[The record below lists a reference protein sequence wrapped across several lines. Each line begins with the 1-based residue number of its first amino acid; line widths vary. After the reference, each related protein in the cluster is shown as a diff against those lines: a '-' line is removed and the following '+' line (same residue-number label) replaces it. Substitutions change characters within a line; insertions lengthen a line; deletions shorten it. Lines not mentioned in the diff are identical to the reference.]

1 MTLQAAE
8 QGNGSTAGAMIA
20 RSQQK
25 PRATAGLAAHAGLL
39 VVLALYLVLG
49 MVYSRTTPI
58 FEASDEV
65 WHYPFVKHLADGN
78 GLPVQRVD
86 QVGPWRQEGS
96 QPPLYYALGALVTF
110 WVDTSDMDSVR
121 WINPHAN
128 MGIPTA
134 DRNVN
139 MVIHPDGQPLR
150 GTVLA
155 VHLVRWMSVLMGAVT
170 VIMGY
175 LLARQLLPQDP
186 VVATAAAALTAF
198 NPMFLFVTSSVNND
212 ALVIMLSAIA
222 LWLMVR
228 IVLSLTP
235 DLRSAPSPKGRG
247 NESARQDGAAT
258 AHNYYVQFL
267 LLGVVLGLASLSKAS
282 ALGLLPLA
290 AVTGAAVAWRKRS
303 WKELLLAG
311 VLIGVPVL
319 LIGGWWY
326 YRNWQLYRDPLGL
339 NAFIAIVGGRYPQP
353 NLLQLAREWKG
364 FVMSYWGFFGGMN
377 VPAPGWVYTIA
388 SVLALLGLAGVPLY
402 IWRMVKPGR
411 DLWRWLALGLVILWP
426 AAVFVS
432 LIRWTLM
439 TIASQGRLMFSA
451 LTALSLL
458 MAMGLAAFTPRRLR
472 ALLPGGLSAFLFVA
486 AALLPAVTITPA
498 YATPPILTERDVAT
512 LSPRINATFGDSVRL
527 LGYEVD
533 KTEVAPGDTVH
544 VTVYWKA
551 LAPMQE
557 NYSVF
562 VHVVGGDELIL
573 GQRDMYPG
581 QGTYPTSLWSPGEI
595 VADTYAVPISPT
607 AMTPGEALFAVGL
620 YNLQTGERLP
630 VVDGMGQPLGDHL
643 RFGRLVLPPRMVEG
657 IPNPVYFNL
666 DNQVA
671 LIGYDL
677 DRTSAA
683 PGEAFELTLY
693 WKALRDLDTNY
704 SVFTHV
710 LGAQQSIW
718 AQMDSWP
725 LGGDAPT
732 ATWKKGQVIRDPYE
746 LVVRPDAP
754 AGVFELEV
762 GMYGSDAKRL
772 PLLGE
777 GGHVQD
783 VRILLGNVR
792 IVPGEE

>member
-8 QGNGSTAGAMIA
+8 QGNGSTAGAIIA
-20 RSQQK
+20 HGKRA
-25 PRATAGLAAHAGLL
+25 PRVTAGIAAHAGLL
-39 VVLALYLVLG
+39 VVLALYVVLG
-49 MVYSRTTPI
+49 VVYSRTTPI

-65 WHYPFVKHLADGN
+65 WHYPFIKHLADGN
-78 GLPVQRVD
+78 GLPVQRAD

-96 QPPLYYALGALVTF
+96 QPPLYYALGALATC
-110 WVDTSDMDSVR
+110 WIDTSDMDSVR

-139 MVIHPDGQPLR
+139 MVIHPAGQPLR

-170 VIMGY
+170 VVMGY
-175 LLARQLLPQDP
+175 LLARQLLQDSI
-186 VVATAAAALTAF
+186 VATAAAALTAF
-198 NPMFLFVTSSVNND
+198 NPMFLFITSSVNND

-222 LWLMVR
+222 IWLMVR
-228 IVLSLTP
+228 IVLSLNTEATP
-235 DLRSAPSPKGRG
+235 QND
-247 NESARQDGAAT
+247 AAT
-258 AHNYYVQFL
+258 ERGHYRQFV
-267 LLGVVLGLASLSKAS
+267 LLGVVLGLTSLSKAS
-282 ALGLLPLA
+282 GLALLPLA

-311 VLIGVPVL
+311 VLIGAPVL

-339 NAFIAIVGGRYPQP
+339 NAFISIVGGRYPQP
-353 NLLQLAREWKG
+353 TLLQLASEWKG

-377 VPAPGWVYTIA
+377 VPAPEWFYTIA

-402 IWRMVKPGR
+402 IWRVFKPGR
-411 DLWRWLALGLVILWP
+411 NLWRWLALGLVILWP

-458 MAMGLAAFTPRRLR
+458 MAMGLAALIPRRLR
-472 ALLPGGLSAFLFVA
+472 ALLPGSMSAFLLVGA
-486 AALLPAVTITPA
+486 VLLPAITIAPA
-498 YATPPILTERDVAT
+498 YAPPDILTERDVAT
-512 LSPRINATFGDSVRL
+512 LSPRINATFGDKMRL
-527 LGYEVD
+527 LGYEID
-533 KTEVAPGDTVH
+533 KAEAAPGDTVN
-544 VTVYWKA
+544 VTLYWKA
-551 LAPMQE
+551 LAPMHE

-562 VHVVGGDELIL
+562 MHLLGTDELIL

-581 QGTYPTSLWSPGEI
+581 QGTYPTTLWSPGEI
-595 VADTYAVPISPT
+595 VADTYAVPVSPT
-607 AMTPGEALFAVGL
+607 AMTPGEAFFAVGL

-630 VVDGMGQPLGDHL
+630 VVDGMGEPIGDHL

-671 LIGYDL
+671 LIGYEL

-683 PGEAFELTLY
+683 PGEAFNLTLY

-710 LGAQQSIW
+710 LGEQQSIW

-725 LGGDAPT
+725 LRGDAPT

-754 AGVFELEV
+754 AGTFELEV
-762 GMYGSDAKRL
+762 GMYGAQDGKRL

-783 VRILLGNVR
+783 VRILLGQVR
-792 IVPGEE
+792 ILPGEE